1 MILNRTRALAFTAL
15 LLALPSHSAFA
26 QDSSAVAD
34 RLKAVLAEQNIAV
47 NWSGVEESG
56 SQVVLKGVT
65 VGMGNTPETA
75 TIGDITLA
83 DVTEENGGYDI
94 GTVTFPAFSKTEDG
108 TSVDVA
114 GATLSGLRVPA
125 PGSADPTSTFLMYDE
140 AKLASVS
147 VKQGDTEVFGLTDL
161 HFEMTPPK
169 DGSAMEFTG
178 AAEKFAVDLS
188 AVPDPQSKAV
198 IDALGYQKLNGFL
211 EMAGSWQPTDGTL
224 SLSQYDLTVEK
235 AGTLGMTFDIGGY
248 TPAFIKS
255 LQEMQKKMAAA
266 PAGQDQ
272 SAEGLAMLGLM
283 QQLTLTGV
291 SMRFD
296 DDSLTSRL
304 LDFYAKQQNVS
315 AADLKNQIKA
325 IVPFMSTQL
334 NNPELNTQVVNA
346 VNAFIDDPKNI
357 EVAAEPASPIP
368 FSQLAAAGMSNPI
381 ELTKTLGLRVTA
393 NQADDDGDADGD
405 TAQ

>member
-15 LLALPSHSAFA
+15 LLALPANAALA
-26 QDSSAVAD
+26 QDANAVAD
-34 RLKAVLAEQNIAV
+34 RLKAVLAEQNLLV
-47 NWSGVEESG
+47 NWSGVEQSG
-56 SQVVLKGVT
+56 SQIVLKGVT
-65 VGMGNTPETA
+65 VGLSNAPA
-75 TIGDITLA
+75 SNPIGDVTL
-83 DVTEENGGYDI
+83 DNVTEEDGGFDI
-94 GTVTFPAFSKTEDG
+94 GTVTFPGFSTNENGMSFDM
-108 TSVDVA
+108 A

-125 PGSADPTSTFLMYDE
+125 AGATDPTAAFLMYDE
-140 AKLASVS
+140 AKLASIS
-147 VKQGDTEVFGLTDL
+147 VKQGDKEVFGLTDL
-161 HFEMTPPK
+161 HFEMTPPEN
-169 DGSAMEFTG
+169 GSAMEFTG
-178 AAEKFAVDLS
+178 AAEKFTVDLS

-211 EMAGSWQPTDGTL
+211 EMAGSWQPTDGAL
-224 SLSQYDLTVEK
+224 SLSQYDLTVED

-248 TPAFIKS
+248 TSAFIKS

-272 SAEGLAMLGLM
+272 SAQGLAMLGLM

-296 DDSLTSRL
+296 DDSLTGRL

-315 AADLKNQIKA
+315 AADLKNQVKA
-325 IVPFMSTQL
+325 IVPFMTAQL
-334 NNPELNTQVVNA
+334 NNPELSSQVVNA

-357 EVAAEPASPIP
+357 EIAAEPSAPIP
-368 FSQLAAAGMSNPI
+368 FSQLAAAGMSNPM

-393 NQADDDGDADGD
+393 NQADEDGDGD